1 MFMSSSRNKFTL
13 LCQNSVADVFVGFL
27 KPCWCPSRWAPAWR
41 LHTNLYKSGYNI
53 SLDISYTE
61 YSSDL
66 NLGEELGIFTSF
78 HFPDS
83 GLYLLNGFDCYFDLF

>member
-13 LCQNSVADVFVGFL
+13 LYQNSVTDVFVGFRP
-27 KPCWCPSRWAPAWR
+27 PCWCPSRWAPAWR

-83 GLYLLNGFDCYFDLF
+83 GLYLLNGFDFDFDLF